1 MSADKYDI
9 NQPIL
14 ILVRR
19 GRGGRGFLVSPVDS
33 PTDVAA
39 CASTSEIGE
48 VVLELLDDE
57 GQPRINVADLL
68 RASEG
73 GDDDDDDDEDGP
85 KSSSHPST
93 RSSVEDDD
101 EDDDEDEGDDD
112 DDDEDEEGEGE
123 DENDR
128 PWFDVRG
135 AEDPADQIL
144 INVLHGVM
152 GKAQKMSKTK
162 GRRRRRRRGAS
173 KGKKAK

>member
-1 MSADKYDI
+1 MSADKHDI

-39 CASTSEIGE
+39 CASTSEIGD

-57 GQPRINVADLL
+57 GQPRINVEDLL

-73 GDDDDDDDEDGP
+73 SDDDDEDDDDSAEFSNP
-85 KSSSHPST
+85 PAA

-101 EDDDEDEGDDD
+101 EDDEEDDDGDDD
-112 DDDEDEEGEGE
+112 GEEDDEEDE
-123 DENDR
+123 DENDK

-135 AEDPADQIL
+135 ASDPADQIL